1 MKRLLIIFVNLL
13 AIPALCAYAQYV
25 EPEDYISTLKTNI
38 KTYGPPETVLDD
50 FCAEFEKNINA
61 LFTHDEP
68 VQIGTENYKM
78 TDVSLKVY
86 YSLQAF
92 DYKTKCRLLWCM
104 TDSKSATQFPDNIED
119 SISKLAYIPAAIA
132 AFDKFYSDENTA
144 FGTWA
149 LHYLP
154 AARYGIVADSCY
166 DERLS
171 PQKSSKASGQYL
183 FYLHQSFGSWD
194 YAVTA
199 YVCGPAKLRKAMIG
213 TKSFEETLKNL
224 EPKYRNSFYILL
236 AIIRWMEENE
246 TEMPVFPFMSDL
258 AAVDNVIIEDRVHF
272 AQIAEV
278 MQIDLNELLSLNP
291 YFTGKVIDG
300 RFLAKTIYLP
310 HGKKEQFLN
319 LKDSIYNYKDS
330 VYFPVYTPLQKPET
344 DIEYTYESNAY
355 VSQSPGDDYEEIKH
369 KIVSG
374 DNLSHLAVKY
384 NVKVSDLKEWN
395 NLSGE
400 NIYIGNTLS
409 VWVKKGTAANY
420 TKPKTDDKQ
429 NKTTTTKQTQTNKEQ
444 SAAKKSFEAKDYTI
458 VDTYIVKSGD
468 SLYKIALNYSWA
480 TAEDIVLWNNITD
493 PSKLQIGQ
501 KLKIYKKK

>member
-1 MKRLLIIFVNLL
+1 ML
-13 AIPALCAYAQYV
+13 AIPALCTYAQYV
-25 EPEDYISTLKTNI
+25 EPEEYIRSLKANI
-38 KTYGPPETVLDD
+38 QTYGPAETVLDD
-50 FCAEFEKNINA
+50 FCSEFEKNINA

-68 VQIGTENYKM
+68 VKIGTESYKM

-104 TDSKSATQFPDNIED
+104 TKSKSATLFPDAIED
-119 SISKLAYIPAAIA
+119 SISGLVYIPAAIS
-132 AFDKFYSDENTA
+132 AFDRYYSDENTA
-144 FGTWA
+144 FGVWA

-166 DERLS
+166 DERLN
-171 PQKSSKASGQYL
+171 PTKASKASGQYL
-183 FYLHQSFGSWD
+183 NYLHQSFGTWD

-213 TKSFEETLKNL
+213 TNNFEETLNNL
-224 EPKYRNSFYILL
+224 EPKYRTSFYILL

-246 TEMPVFPFMSDL
+246 TEMPAFPFMSEL
-258 AAVDNVIIEDRVHF
+258 AAVDPIIIEDKVHF

-278 MQIDLNELLSLNP
+278 MQIDLSQLMSLNP

-300 RFLAKTIYLP
+300 RFFPKTIYLP
-310 HGKKEQFLN
+310 HGTKEQYLS
-319 LKDSIYNYKDS
+319 LKDSILNFKDS
-330 VYFPVYTPLQKPET
+330 IYFAFYQPLQKTED
-344 DIEYTYESNAY
+344 DIEYSYESSAY
-355 VSQSPGDDYEEIKH
+355 VSPTPGADYEEIKH

-374 DNLSHLAVKY
+374 DNLSHLAAKY

-409 VWVKKGTAANY
+409 IWVKKGTAANY
-420 TKPKTDDKQ
+420 TKPKTEVKQ
-429 NKTTTTKQTQTNKEQ
+429 NKTETTKATQTNKEQ
-444 SAAKKSFEAKDYTI
+444 SAAKKSFEAKDFTI

-468 SLYKIALNYSWA
+468 SLYKISLNYSWT
-480 TAEDIVLWNNITD
+480 TAEDIMLWNNITD

>member
-1 MKRLLIIFVNLL
+1 LL
-13 AIPALCAYAQYV
+13 AIPALCTYAQYV
-25 EPEDYISTLKTNI
+25 EPEDYIRTLKTNI

-68 VQIGTENYKM
+68 VKIGTESYKM
-78 TDVSLKVY
+78 TDVSFKVY
-86 YSLQAF
+86 YSLQSF

-119 SISKLAYIPAAIA
+119 SISELAYIPAAIA

-166 DERLS
+166 DERLN
-171 PQKSSKASGQYL
+171 QQKASNASAQYL
-183 FYLHQSFGSWD
+183 NYLYQSFGSWD

-213 TKSFEETLKNL
+213 TKNFEETLNNL

-246 TEMPVFPFMSDL
+246 TEMPAFTFMSGL
-258 AAVDNVIIEDRVHF
+258 AAVDKVVVEDKVHF

-278 MQIDLNELLSLNP
+278 MQLDLTQLMSLNP

-300 RFLAKTIYLP
+300 RFFPKTIYLP
-310 HGKKEQFLN
+310 HGTKEQFLS

-330 VYFPVYTPLQKPET
+330 VYFAVYKPIQKTEN
-344 DIEYTYESNAY
+344 DIEYSYESSAY
-355 VSQSPGDDYEEIKH
+355 VSQSPGADYEEIKH

-374 DNLSHLAVKY
+374 DNLSHLAAKY
-384 NVKVSDLKEWN
+384 NVKISDLKEWN

-409 VWVKKGTAANY
+409 IWVKKGTAANY
-420 TKPKTDDKQ
+420 TKPKTEDTQ
-429 NKTTTTKQTQTNKEQ
+429 NKTQEKPAQSKTEQ
-444 SAAKKSFEAKDYTI
+444 SSPKKNFEAKDYI
-458 VDTYIVKSGD
+458 LADTYIVKSGD

-480 TAEDIVLWNNITD
+480 TAEDIMSWNNITD